1 MSSSVVT
8 PSPTKL
14 TQKQIRSYVMRTTGP
29 QPFFTQPFATLST
42 FNIPKNIPLLSPLAF
57 IQIRLKGRLTVTTTF
72 SALPP
77 EAPQN
82 LIQQI
87 QLQGTH
93 STLGFMSPIR
103 MSGASA
109 FALNRIYGVRGNS
122 IIVNGTRAPEL
133 GLPMGLGNA
142 FFTSGGS
149 PYDFTIFYNLPL
161 FPTNIADADALLYL
175 FNAAAWGQTL
185 QLQIQTADTSAF
197 GSPGAGTFSAFGSG
211 SGSPAIDIMLV
222 YASMGPLRNSIFQAV
237 RVLNTYQINTV
248 LQSNATNTRLQ
259 LLQNQ
264 RTLNVIAKT
273 GTLLAGTSAGVSV
286 FGTLSDTILEQS
298 YLRVNNNPIRNL
310 QYNDASKEFYGYRF
324 DTVQPQGYE
333 MISFD
338 DGNPVSNPHTGFRGE
353 RLPGSSQFDI
363 AANVV
368 GAAGTNVGEIIQ
380 DMIYGEPVVAGASS
394 T

>member
-1 MSSSVVT
+1 V
-8 PSPTKL
+8 
-14 TQKQIRSYVMRTTGP
+14 
-29 QPFFTQPFATLST
+29 
-42 FNIPKNIPLLSPLAF
+42 
-57 IQIRLKGRLTVTTTF
+57 
-72 SALPP
+72 
-77 EAPQN
+77 
-82 LIQQI
+82 
-87 QLQGTH
+87 
-93 STLGFMSPIR
+93 
-103 MSGASA
+103 
-109 FALNRIYGVRGNS
+109 
-122 IIVNGTRAPEL
+122 
-133 GLPMGLGNA
+133 
-142 FFTSGGS
+142 
-149 PYDFTIFYNLPL
+149 
-161 FPTNIADADALLYL
+161 
-175 FNAAAWGQTL
+175 
-185 QLQIQTADTSAF
+185 
-197 GSPGAGTFSAFGSG
+197 
-211 SGSPAIDIMLV
+211 
-222 YASMGPLRNSIFQAV
+222 FQAV

-248 LQSNATNTRLQ
+248 LQTNATNTRLQ

-286 FGTLSDTILEQS
+286 FGTLSDAILEQS

-310 QYNDASKEFYGYRF
+310 QYNDASKEYYGYRF

-380 DMIYGEPVVAGASS
+380 DMIYGEPQVAGASS

>member
-1 MSSSVVT
+1 MSSAAVT

-14 TQKQIRSYVMRTTGP
+14 TQKQIRSYIMRTTGP
-29 QPFFTQPFATLST
+29 QPFYTQPFATLST

-57 IQIRLKGRLTVTTTF
+57 IQIRWKGRLTVTTTF

-82 LIQQI
+82 ILQQI

-93 STLGFMSPIR
+93 STLGFLSPIR
-103 MSGASA
+103 MSGASL
-109 FALNRIYGVRGNS
+109 FAYNRLFTDRGNS
-122 IIVNGTRAPEL
+122 LIVNGIRQPEL
-133 GLPMGLGNA
+133 NKPMGLGNA

-149 PYDFTIFYNLPL
+149 PYDMEIFWNIPL
-161 FPTNIADADALLYL
+161 FPNQVADADALLYL
-175 FNAAAWGQTL
+175 YNAAAWGQTL
-185 QLQIQTADTSAF
+185 QLQIQTADTTAF
-197 GSPGAGTFSAFGSG
+197 GGTGVGTFSAFGSA

-222 YASMGPLRNSIFQAV
+222 YASMGPLRNSVFQAV

-264 RTLNVIAKT
+264 RTLNVTAKT
-273 GTLLAGTSAGVSV
+273 GTLLAGTSAGVTV
-286 FGTLSDTILEQS
+286 FGTLSDTILEQA

-310 QYNDASKEFYGYRF
+310 QYDDATAEFYGFRLGS
-324 DTVQPQGYE
+324 VQPTGYL
-333 MISFD
+333 MISFE
-338 DGNPVSNPHTGFRGE
+338 DGVPQPNPHTGFRGE

-380 DMIYGEPVVAGASS
+380 EMIYGEPQVAGASS